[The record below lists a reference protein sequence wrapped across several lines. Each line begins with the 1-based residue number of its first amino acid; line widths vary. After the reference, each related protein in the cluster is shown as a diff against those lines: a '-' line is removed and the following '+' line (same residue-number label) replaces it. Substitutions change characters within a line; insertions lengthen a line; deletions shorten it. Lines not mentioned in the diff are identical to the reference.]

1 MAILRCVVS
10 QFMKVKKIKII
21 LKQAM
26 KHPDCE
32 QIYSSSL
39 FLTSALDVGR
49 WLAPHPDSFTARK
62 DT

>member
-1 MAILRCVVS
+1 
-10 QFMKVKKIKII
+10 
-21 LKQAM
+21 M